1 MLVVAMAAR
10 SSAGTQRAAG
20 PGRSTQSGVYTVV
33 QAARGEQTY
42 ANICVTCHPFI
53 TYTGQTFRQHWEG
66 RTVFDLFD
74 QVSALMPKNEPGS
87 LSAKEYADVIAFILR
102 LNKMPAGKT
111 ELPTD
116 AAALRRIRIELKPG
130 VE

>member
-1 MLVVAMAAR
+1 MLGMNCRNVD
-10 SSAGTQRAAG
+10 
-20 PGRSTQSGVYTVV
+20 
-33 QAARGEQTY
+33 
-42 ANICVTCHPFI
+42 FI
-53 TYTGQTFRQHWEG
+53 NRYCLEYTGQTFRQHWEG